1 VCSTGCVR
9 AAVTAVLLALGLL
22 GFAAGPGAGTAWAAP
37 DGSGSS
43 GAASAE
49 RSAVSVVNEFWRRTF
64 AESGERYSPP
74 RVVGDYAG
82 KAGPRCGGRPA
93 VADNAFYCRR
103 GDFLAWDKNLM
114 ASGYR
119 EIGDGWVY
127 LVVAHEWGHA
137 VQARL
142 DRSQVSVAAELQAD
156 CLAGASLQG
165 AADKGL
171 VDIEPGDS
179 DEITR
184 GLTVA
189 ADDSPWTDASSHGD
203 ASQRVSA
210 FSDGVH
216 GGVAACL

>member
-1 VCSTGCVR
+1 VCSTGHVR

-22 GFAAGPGAGTAWAAP
+22 GFAAGPGAATAWAAS
-37 DGSGSS
+37 DDSGSS

-49 RSAVSVVNEFWRRTF
+49 RSAVAVVNEFWRRTF
-64 AESGERYSPP
+64 AASGEQYKPP
-74 RVVGDYAG
+74 RVVGDYTG
-82 KAGPRCGGRPA
+82 KGPRCGGRPA
-93 VADNAFYCRR
+93 AADNAFYCRG

-142 DRSQVSVAAELQAD
+142 ARSQVSVAAELQAD

-216 GGVAACL
+216 GGVDACL